1 MYDDLLQLCFQFENC
16 LQLLM
21 PKPDECWDHGEKT
34 PQLSS
39 QSSEQSE
46 DATTHGQDDVKPVF
60 ESTISDVV
68 DHKAEIKT
76 EGTPE
81 HTFRV
86 DTEEND
92 LECARSKTSCDDVHM
107 SIKSEPAE
115 ASNEGDTQTSG
126 YNEPASS
133 TENISQSDD
142 HQLVKSESPDLANT
156 AVKEESPCTDEI
168 EVPNTTG

>member
-46 DATTHGQDDVKPVF
+46 DATTQGQDDVKPVF
-60 ESTISDVV
+60 ESTISDV
-68 DHKAEIKT
+68 DNKAEIET
-76 EGTPE
+76 EDTPE
-81 HTFRV
+81 HTSRV

-92 LECARSKTSCDDVHM
+92 LECARSKTICDDVDM
-107 SIKSEPAE
+107 SIKSEPTE

-126 YNEPASS
+126 SNVPSSS
-133 TENISQSDD
+133 TEDTSQSDD
-142 HQLVKSESPDLANT
+142 HQVVKSEPPDLDNT
-156 AVKEESPCTDEI
+156 AVKEESPYTDEI